1 MSSIQQ
7 PHLHLEVGHILFL
20 DVVGCSKL
28 LAEKQKELVR
38 RFEAHR
44 PVIFHLVNKIT
55 FSVGVNVPQRKNFS
69 TSMTR
74 LE

>member
-1 MSSIQQ
+1 MSSIQE

-20 DVVGCSKL
+20 DVDGCSKL
-28 LAEKQKELVR
+28 LTEKQKELVR

-55 FSVGVNVPQRKNFS
+55 FSVG
-69 TSMTR
+69 
-74 LE
+74 

>member
-7 PHLHLEVGHILFL
+7 PASPSRGRAYIVPRRCWVL
-20 DVVGCSKL
+20 KL
-28 LAEKQKELVR
+28 WAEKQKELVR

-44 PVIFHLVNKIT
+44 PIIFHLVNKIT
-55 FSVGVNVPQRKNFS
+55 FSVGVNAPQRKNFS